1 LWGTAPFYAYGAM
14 INLVL
19 AGTVYPGWSCR
30 FYVAGDVPP
39 PCVGFLRDNGADVRN
54 IEDEYPGVGLF
65 QRFLVMNDRSVGR
78 FLVRDC
84 DARLS
89 LPEADLVRQWIESGY
104 PFHVVRDH
112 VLHNELMIGCTWAGR
127 TDCGIDIVDLMRRYF
142 TEGPNAK
149 YGHDQRMLGRMLWPL
164 IRSRSLVHD
173 KYYHLEGVHEAK
185 LPDPNSHFGAGHQNI
200 AAVLK
205 EVEQLKIPRVL

>member
-1 LWGTAPFYAYGAM
+1 M

-19 AGTVYPGWSCR
+19 SRTIYPGWTCR
-30 FYVAGDVPP
+30 FYVDATVPRACVDFLANNGGDV
-39 PCVGFLRDNGADVRN
+39 RR

-65 QRFLVMNDRSVGR
+65 QRFLVMNDHSVGR

-89 LPEADLVRQWIESGY
+89 AEEAELVRQWINSGY

-112 VLHNELMIGCTWAGR
+112 VLHNELMIGCLWAGR

-142 TEGPNAK
+142 ASGPNAK
-149 YGHDQRMLGRMLWPL
+149 YGHDQRMLGLMLWPL
-164 IRSRSLVHD
+164 IRNHCLVHD
-173 KYYHLEGVHEAK
+173 KYYRLSGVHTVA
-185 LPDPNSHFGAGHQNI
+185 LTDPQSQFGAGHQNI
-200 AAVLK
+200 AAVRAEAERLG
-205 EVEQLKIPRVL
+205 IPRVL